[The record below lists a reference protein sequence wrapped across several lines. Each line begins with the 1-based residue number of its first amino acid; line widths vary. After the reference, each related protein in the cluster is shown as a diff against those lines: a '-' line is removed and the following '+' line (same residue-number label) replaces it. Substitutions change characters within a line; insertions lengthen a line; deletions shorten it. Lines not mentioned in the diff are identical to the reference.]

1 MLAFHSSLFLVEGS
15 SDGSAPGDRFLSP
28 GRLCLFTPFLVG
40 DQSLRRCLSWGNGL
54 FFLLWSVSLLSDT
67 VAPFLEETVR
77 SSRRS
82 LSLPVLSM
90 VEFCLTW
97 FLSFPGCS
105 PPGLVGFLPLS
116 GGTAPVWSPGCFWLL
131 GAGGRLASP
140 LWLRAP
146 SFSGVGAC
154 GHQSS
159 PCFLT

>member
-1 MLAFHSSLFLVEGS
+1 M
-15 SDGSAPGDRFLSP
+15 
-28 GRLCLFTPFLVG
+28 
-40 DQSLRRCLSWGNGL
+40 
-54 FFLLWSVSLLSDT
+54 
-67 VAPFLEETVR
+67 
-77 SSRRS
+77 
-82 LSLPVLSM
+82 SLPVLSM

-105 PPGLVGFLPLS
+105 HPGLVGLLPLS
-116 GGTAPVWSPGCFWLL
+116 GGTAPFWSPGCFWLL

-159 PCFLT
+159 ALFPHVVRGTLVMTGRSRHCRITAGLASMDIPLLVSSVESQLWGSCSWLYRASWLAQGGIPLLRLLPYF